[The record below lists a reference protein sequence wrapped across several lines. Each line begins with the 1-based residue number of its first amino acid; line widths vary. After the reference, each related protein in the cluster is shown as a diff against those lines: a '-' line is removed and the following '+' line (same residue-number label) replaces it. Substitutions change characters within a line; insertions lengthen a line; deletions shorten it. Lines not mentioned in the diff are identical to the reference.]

1 MNIWN
6 SWATSYRNARGI
18 GAAVVM
24 LIAILSMLSL
34 RCNPMVGRESVL
46 GLVLVVE
53 AENLSPFDGPEAMS
67 RVLIATPDSS
77 EIRMCL
83 PPPVPRPGDFIR
95 LTAEHYQ
102 KGNTEYFLDDEIW
115 RLEGPQ

>member
-6 SWATSYRNARGI
+6 SWATNYRNAR
-18 GAAVVM
+18 ALAVAGVM
-24 LIAILSMLSL
+24 LLAILSMLSL

-46 GLVLVVE
+46 GLVLVIE
-53 AENLSPFDGPEAMS
+53 AENLRPLDGPEPMS

-77 EIRMCL
+77 EIRMFL

-95 LTAEHYQ
+95 LNAEHYQ
-102 KGNTEYFLDDEIW
+102 KGNTEYFLDEEKW
-115 RLEGPQ
+115 RIEGPQ